1 MLCPI
6 YINCSD
12 TKLHSCCK
20 FEYSI
25 QKMVKLKERDKK
37 INSEESNKSKY
48 HPDVGEANSAFANEE
63 INERKYSTRLAC
75 SESTKKLIMEDCIE
89 DFLSH
94 HPELS
99 GINVTQNMILRQIA
113 EYYLKH

>member
-1 MLCPI
+1 MLR
-6 YINCSD
+6 S
-12 TKLHSCCK
+12 
-20 FEYSI
+20 E
-25 QKMVKLKERDKK
+25 KMVKGKEGKEVESSDK
-37 INSEESNKSKY
+37 SEY
-48 HPDVGEANSAFANEE
+48 HNHEE

-75 SESTKKLIMEDCIE
+75 SESTKKLIMKDCIE

-113 EYYLKH
+113 EYYLNH

>member
-1 MLCPI
+1 
-6 YINCSD
+6 
-12 TKLHSCCK
+12 
-20 FEYSI
+20 
-25 QKMVKLKERDKK
+25 MVKGKEGKEVGSSDK
-37 INSEESNKSKY
+37 SEY
-48 HPDVGEANSAFANEE
+48 HNHEE
-63 INERKYSTRLAC
+63 LNERKYSTRLAC
-75 SESTKKLIMEDCIE
+75 SESTKKLIMEDCIQ

>member
-1 MLCPI
+1 
-6 YINCSD
+6 
-12 TKLHSCCK
+12 
-20 FEYSI
+20 
-25 QKMVKLKERDKK
+25 MVKGKEEKK
-37 INSEESNKSKY
+37 DSSEKSEY
-48 HPDVGEANSAFANEE
+48 HNHEE

-75 SESTKKLIMEDCIE
+75 SESTKKLIMEDCIK

>member
-1 MLCPI
+1 
-6 YINCSD
+6 
-12 TKLHSCCK
+12 
-20 FEYSI
+20 
-25 QKMVKLKERDKK
+25 MVKGEEKGKE
-37 INSEESNKSKY
+37 INSDKSEY
-48 HPDVGEANSAFANEE
+48 HNNEE
-63 INERKYSTRLAC
+63 INERKYTARLAC
-75 SESTKKLIMEDCIE
+75 SESTKKLILNDCIE

>member
-1 MLCPI
+1 MVKEK
-6 YINCSD
+6 D
-12 TKLHSCCK
+12 TKAVGSSEK
-20 FEYSI
+20 SEYH
-25 QKMVKLKERDKK
+25 RDV
-37 INSEESNKSKY
+37 SVA
-48 HPDVGEANSAFANEE
+48 HDTFGHEE

-75 SESTKKLIMEDCIE
+75 SESTKKLIMGDCIK